1 VIALGCGKDFYY
13 GQFAFA
19 FKLLANA
26 MRHDFAGPGVS
37 VFNFRQDHRKAGL
50 QPSGEAAERLSPGL
64 SIIVIAALSALS
76 WAVLIALVV
85 AVQQLL

>member
-1 VIALGCGKDFYY
+1 
-13 GQFAFA
+13 
-19 FKLLANA
+19 
-26 MRHDFAGPGVS
+26 
-37 VFNFRQDHRKAGL
+37 VFNFGQHHRKAGL

-76 WAVLIALVV
+76 WAVLIALLA